1 MQDALRA
8 SPAEIPPQNMHR
20 AIIFNGVWTLA
31 ITMFIFPF
39 RGRQVRRELDEQK
52 NEEQK
57 TLSIGMNRMA
67 ALPSQ
72 DEPLEKS

>member
-1 MQDALRA
+1 
-8 SPAEIPPQNMHR
+8 MHR